1 MPALLAAA
9 AAAAVAAADGPSRA
23 LPYDAIRDPVIT
35 GTAGA
40 AWLLLHVFEERLG
53 GGGRRWCGPPAV
65 DEAGRGAPRPRG
77 SCAPAVPR
85 RGPADRAVP
94 LRSLGGGVFRS
105 GGGAE
110 AARGG
115 AP

>member
-23 LPYDAIRDPVIT
+23 LPYDAIRDSVIT

-53 GGGRRWCGPPAV
+53 GGGCRWCEPPAF
-65 DEAGRGAPRPRG
+65 DEAARGAPRWRG
-77 SCAPAVPR
+77 SDAPADARGGLADGAGTR
-85 RGPADRAVP
+85 RGP
-94 LRSLGGGVFRS
+94 G
-105 GGGAE
+105 
-110 AARGG
+110 RG
-115 AP
+115 